1 VIVSVSI
8 MLEGKGLTK
17 CFGALAAVKDVSFK
31 VNEKEIVGLIGPN
44 GSGKTT
50 LFNLISGFY
59 KPDSGKVMFI
69 GHDITRFPQHKICK
83 MGIARTY
90 QIVRPFLDMSVL
102 ENVMIGALYGAG
114 KSLSESRAE
123 SLEYL
128 KLVGLEGKKD
138 VQARNLNICERKILE
153 IARALATK
161 PKILLLDEPLSG
173 LNPKEI
179 VHAREIIKKIRDG
192 FGITVFWVEH
202 IMRALRG
209 VVERVIVLNYGEKIA
224 EGPFEEVTRNQK
236 VIEAYLGEKWVI

>member
-1 VIVSVSI
+1 
-8 MLEGKGLTK
+8 MLEGRGLTK

-31 VNEKEIVGLIGPN
+31 VDEKEIVGLIGPN

-59 KPDSGKVMFI
+59 KPDSGKVIFM

-102 ENVMIGALYGAG
+102 ENVMVGTLYGAE

-128 KLVGLEGKKD
+128 KLVGLEGKKMFKH
-138 VQARNLNICERKILE
+138 VIL
-153 IARALATK
+153 T
-161 PKILLLDEPLSG
+161 S
-173 LNPKEI
+173 
-179 VHAREIIKKIRDG
+179 AREK
-192 FGITVFWVEH
+192 FW
-202 IMRALRG
+202 
-209 VVERVIVLNYGEKIA
+209 K
-224 EGPFEEVTRNQK
+224 
-236 VIEAYLGEKWVI
+236 

>member
-1 VIVSVSI
+1 
-8 MLEGKGLTK
+8 MLEGINITK
-17 CFGALAAVKDVSFK
+17 RFGAIEAVRNLSFK
-31 VNEKEIVGLIGPN
+31 ISDGEIVGLIGPN

-50 LFNLISGFY
+50 LFNLISGVY
-59 KPDSGKVMFI
+59 KPDYGRIIFM
-69 GHDITRFPQHKICK
+69 GRDITGLSPQKICK

-90 QIVRPFLDMSVL
+90 QIARPFLNMSVL
-102 ENVMIGALYGAG
+102 ENVMVGALYGAEERVS
-114 KSLSESRAE
+114 KARSE

-128 KLVGLEGKKD
+128 KFVGLYHKKD
-138 VQARNLNICERKILE
+138 LPAHNLNICERKFLE

-179 VHAREIIKKIRDG
+179 NETKYLIKRIRDDYC
-192 FGITVFWVEH
+192 ITVFWVEH

-224 EGPFEEVTRNQK
+224 EGTLEEITNNRK
-236 VIEAYLGEKWVI
+236 VIEAYLGEKWII